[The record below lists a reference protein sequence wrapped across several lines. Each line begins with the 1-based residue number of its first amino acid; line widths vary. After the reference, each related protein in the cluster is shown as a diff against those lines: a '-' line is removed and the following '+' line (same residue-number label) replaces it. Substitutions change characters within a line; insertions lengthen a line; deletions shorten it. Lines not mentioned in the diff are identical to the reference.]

1 MEESF
6 GITQDRGQD
15 IDSNNQNDTSVL
27 AEPFPPLSSENK
39 RSETKATVGRQ
50 STTDLPLGTWYEP
63 THMQL
68 HKVRR
73 DDTGVKADS
82 SPPNVR
88 EAKRED
94 GDEKGSPTALG
105 WIRRGYLIPIDPV
118 REEGIHTG
126 QPTPVFLKTRT

>member
-1 MEESF
+1 MK
-6 GITQDRGQD
+6 GMM
-15 IDSNNQNDTSVL
+15 
-27 AEPFPPLSSENK
+27 
-39 RSETKATVGRQ
+39 GRQ

-73 DDTGVKADS
+73 DDTGVSVES
-82 SPPNVR
+82 SPPNGR

-94 GDEKGSPTALG
+94 GVEKGSPTALG

-118 REEGIHTG
+118 REEEIHTVR
-126 QPTPVFLKTRT
+126 PTPVFLKTRT